1 MKTQTLANPLITSEN
16 MSSSIMGMDAKGADM
31 ATYYLRDKIY
41 SDKILAVVREY
52 ICNALDEHKKHNID
66 RAVEVGI
73 RDEDGSNI
81 FFVRDFAKGLS
92 ENDIRNVFGMYFRST
107 KSGNNEQIGGFGIG
121 SKAAHSYTD
130 TFYVKSYHNGV
141 CTLYAC
147 ALGGGDTGVPVGHIL
162 KVSESP
168 TKETGLEVYLEIK
181 TGSDMSRFR
190 EKSEFFVKFCSA
202 NIVFDIFSVRVEPLK
217 PVSRIEKDG
226 FVFRFFEREASYYM
240 HNDIYATMGNVVYK
254 KTFSNEVLKSPKL
267 KENLMLF
274 IDVPIGAM
282 SLPISRE
289 NFENT
294 ASNNRVLANMQHALR
309 EIAKEDIDSIKP
321 MSLQELVEDR
331 NNVFLHG
338 ENFSVYKKNIYSD
351 VYPFITGI
359 STAGAGA
366 DFEKVKGK
374 PLCAIIKS
382 RKTLAYWRDKFETL
396 ANKNGKKY
404 YLVYAEGLSGCD
416 MSKIN
421 EVFEMRNVKS
431 TIFGWPKTA
440 GAKVDLSMNASFC
453 VQINSVSGYYL
464 TYDLNAL
471 EVYNHICTMVT
482 GYPQTANTIEEAKEN
497 MSKITFDSLKKLNN
511 FTVKQ
516 ANSTRNCNTTV
527 TRSSTMHK
535 NLVSLGFL
543 DAESQEYKDKHKQ
556 ISELEAEKSK
566 ARQNI
571 DNLKKKFLS
580 IDLSNSLVEKAKR
593 NIKFAKKAN
602 CVFEKI
608 ADEISIRGKIIKT
621 MNDNSGY
628 YYSSKPNLSRQ
639 ELRTILRLK

>member
-52 ICNALDEHKKHNID
+52 ICNALDEHKKHDID

-81 FFVRDFAKGLS
+81 FFVRDFAKGLN

-181 TGSDMSRFR
+181 TGSDVASFK
-190 EKSEFFVKFCSA
+190 EKSQFFVRFCSA
-202 NIVFDIFSVRVEPLK
+202 NIVFDAFYARTEPLK
-217 PVSRIEKDG
+217 PVSQIEKDG
-226 FVFRFFEREASYYM
+226 FVFRFFEKQPDFYLYNNI
-240 HNDIYATMGNVVYK
+240 HATMGNVVYK
-254 KTFSNEVLKSPKL
+254 STFSDSVLKSPKL
-267 KENLMLF
+267 KEKLVLF

-294 ASNNRVLANMQHALR
+294 ASNNRVLANIEHALR

-331 NNVFLHG
+331 DNVLLEG
-338 ENFSVYKKNIYSD
+338 KNFSVYKKNVYAD
-351 VYPFITGI
+351 VYSFVHGI
-359 STAGAGA
+359 STVGAGA

-382 RKTLAYWRDKFETL
+382 RKALTYWRDKFETL

-440 GAKVDLSMNASFC
+440 SGKVDLSMNGIF
-453 VQINSVSGYYL
+453 SVHITGGSNYYKNL
-464 TYDLNAL
+464 HLDAL
-471 EVYNHICTMVT
+471 QVYNEICKTDAS
-482 GYPQTANTIEEAKEN
+482 YPQTAISIKEAKEN
-497 MSKITFDSLKKLNN
+497 MSKITFDSLKKLNH

-535 NLVSLGFL
+535 NLISLGFL

-556 ISELEAEKSK
+556 ISELEAEKFK
-566 ARQNI
+566 VRQNI
-571 DNLKKKFLS
+571 ENLKKKFLS
-580 IDLSNSLVEKAKR
+580 SDLADSLKQRAER
-593 NIKFAKKAN
+593 NIKFNKKAN

-608 ADEISIRGKIIKT
+608 IGEISIRGKIIRA

-628 YYSSKPNLSRQ
+628 YYSSKPSLSRQ

>member
-16 MSSSIMGMDAKGADM
+16 MSSSVMGMDAKGADM

-52 ICNALDEHKKHNID
+52 ICNSLDEHKKHNID

-73 RDEDGSNI
+73 REEGDSNI

-92 ENDIRNVFGMYFRST
+92 EDDIRNVFGMYFRST
-107 KSGNNEQIGGFGIG
+107 KSSNNEQIGGFGIG

-130 TFYVKSYHNGV
+130 TFYVKSYHNNI

-147 ALGGGDTGVPVGHIL
+147 ALGGGDAGVPVGHIL

-181 TGSDMSRFR
+181 TASDLSSFR

-202 NIVFDIFSVRVEPLK
+202 NIVFSVFSDRVEPLK

-226 FVFRFFEREASYYM
+226 FVFRFFEKEASHYI
-240 HNDIYATMGNVVYK
+240 HNNIYATMGNVVYK
-254 KTFSNEVLKSPKL
+254 RTFSGSVLK
-267 KENLMLF
+267 NLMLKNGRILF
-274 IDVPIGAM
+274 VDVPIGSM

-294 ASNNRVLANMQHALR
+294 PSNNRVLANLENALR

-321 MSLQELVEDR
+321 MSLEELVKDR
-331 NNVFLHG
+331 DNAMLHG
-338 ENFSVYKKNIYSD
+338 ENFSVYKKNVYAD

-359 STAGAGA
+359 LTAGSGT
-366 DFEKVKGK
+366 DFEKHKGK
-374 PLCAIIKS
+374 PLCAIVKS
-382 RKTLAYWRDKFETL
+382 RKSITYWRDKFETL

-404 YLVYAEGLSGCD
+404 HLVNADSLSGCD

-421 EVFEMRNVKS
+421 EVFELRNVKS

-440 GAKVDLSMNASFC
+440 SSKADLSMDAFF
-453 VQINSVSGYYL
+453 SVNIKLSGYYKNL
-464 TYDLNAL
+464 HLNAL
-471 EVYNHICTMVT
+471 QVYNEICKTDAS
-482 GYPQTANTIEEAKEN
+482 YPQTATTVEQAKEN
-497 MSKITFDSLKKLNN
+497 MSKITFSSLQKLNS
-511 FTVKQ
+511 FTVKR
-516 ANSTRNCNTTV
+516 ANSCASCSTTV
-527 TRSSTMHK
+527 TRNVTMHK
-535 NLVSLGFL
+535 NLLSLGFL
-543 DAESQEYKDKHKQ
+543 DFDSQEYMDKYKQ
-556 ISELEAEKSK
+556 ISEFEAEKSK
-566 ARQNI
+566 ARRNI
-571 DNLKKKFLS
+571 DNLKKKFFSL
-580 IDLSNSLVEKAKR
+580 DLANSLKERAER
-593 NIKFAKKAN
+593 NIKFRTKAN
-602 CVFEKI
+602 CIFDKI
-608 ADEISIRGKIIKT
+608 KDEASLRGKIIRN
-621 MNDNSGY
+621 MEDASEY
-628 YYSSKPNLSRQ
+628 YYSSKPSLSRQ

>member
-1 MKTQTLANPLITSEN
+1 
-16 MSSSIMGMDAKGADM
+16 M

-92 ENDIRNVFGMYFRST
+92 EDDIRNVFGMYFRST
-107 KSGNNEQIGGFGIG
+107 KSSNNEQIGGFGIG

-141 CTLYAC
+141 CALYAC
-147 ALGGGDTGVPVGHIL
+147 ALGGGGTGVPVGHIL

-168 TKETGLEVYLEIK
+168 AEETGLEVYLEIK
-181 TGSDMSRFR
+181 TTSDMSRFR

-202 NIVFDIFSVRVEPLK
+202 NIVFDIFSGRVEPLK

-254 KTFSNEVLKSPKL
+254 STKSTFPNQVLKNPIL
-267 KENLMLF
+267 KEKRILF

-289 NFENT
+289 NFEDT
-294 ASNNRVLANMQHALR
+294 TSNNRVLANMEDALR

-321 MSLQELVEDR
+321 MSLEELIKDR
-331 NNVFLHG
+331 DSAVLHG
-338 ENFSVYKKNIYSD
+338 ENFSVYKKSVYAD
-351 VYPFITGI
+351 VYSFVTGI
-359 STAGAGA
+359 STRGTGT
-366 DFEKVKGK
+366 DFEKLKGK
-374 PLCAIIKS
+374 PLCAIVKS
-382 RKTLAYWRDKFETL
+382 RNALTYWRDKFETL

-404 YLVYAEGLSGCD
+404 YLVCADILSGCD

-431 TIFGWPKTA
+431 SVFGWPKTT
-440 GAKVDLSMNASFC
+440 GSRVDSSMNAPFY
-453 VQINSVSGYYL
+453 IEIRDGGYYR
-464 TYDLNAL
+464 THHLNAL
-471 EVYNHICTMVT
+471 EVYNRICTMVT
-482 GYPQTANTIEEAKEN
+482 GYPQTVNTIEEAKEN
-497 MSKITFDSLKKLNN
+497 MSKITFDSLEKLNH
-511 FTVKQ
+511 FSVKK
-516 ANSTRNCNTTV
+516 ANSTSGCVTTV
-527 TRSSTMHK
+527 TRGSTMHK
-535 NLVSLGFL
+535 NLISLGFL
-543 DAESQEYKDKHKQ
+543 DVDSQEYKDKYKQ
-556 ISELEAEKSK
+556 ISELENEKFK

-580 IDLSNSLVEKAKR
+580 FDLSNSLVEKAKR

-621 MNDNSGY
+621 MNDSSGY
-628 YYSSKPNLSRQ
+628 YYSSKPDLSRQ

>member
-107 KSGNNEQIGGFGIG
+107 KSSNNEQIGGFGIG

-141 CTLYAC
+141 CSLYAC

-168 TKETGLEVYLEIK
+168 TEETGLEVYLEIK
-181 TGSDMSRFR
+181 TGSDVASFK
-190 EKSEFFVKFCSA
+190 EKSQFFVRFCSA
-202 NIVFDIFSVRVEPLK
+202 NIVFDAFYHRTEPLK
-217 PVSRIEKDG
+217 PVSQIEKDG
-226 FVFRFFEREASYYM
+226 FVFRFFERQPDFYVY
-240 HNDIYATMGNVVYK
+240 NDIYAAMGNVVYK
-254 KTFSNEVLKSPKL
+254 STFSNEVLKSPYL

-289 NFENT
+289 NFEYT
-294 ASNNRVLANMQHALR
+294 ASNNRVLANMEHALR

-321 MSLQELVEDR
+321 MSLQELVKDR
-331 NNVFLHG
+331 DNVSLNG
-338 ENFSVYKKNIYSD
+338 KNFSVYKKNIYSD
-351 VYPFITGI
+351 VYPFIMGI
-359 STAGAGA
+359 STVGAGA

-382 RKTLAYWRDKFETL
+382 RKALAYWRDKFETL

-404 YLVYAEGLSGCD
+404 HLVYAEGLSGCD
-416 MSKIN
+416 MNKIN

-431 TIFGWPKTA
+431 TIFGWPKTTSGKA
-440 GAKVDLSMNASFC
+440 DLSMNGVF
-453 VQINSVSGYYL
+453 SVHIMGGSNYYKNL
-464 TYDLNAL
+464 HLDVLQ
-471 EVYNHICTMVT
+471 VYNEICKTDAS
-482 GYPQTANTIEEAKEN
+482 YPQTAISIKEAKEN
-497 MSKITFDSLKKLNN
+497 MSKITFDSLKKLNH

-556 ISELEAEKSK
+556 ISELEFEKFK
-566 ARQNI
+566 VRQNI

-580 IDLSNSLVEKAKR
+580 IDLADSLKQRAER
-593 NIKFAKKAN
+593 NIKFNKKAN

-608 ADEISIRGKIIKT
+608 MGETSIRGKIIRT

>member
-1 MKTQTLANPLITSEN
+1 
-16 MSSSIMGMDAKGADM
+16 M

-92 ENDIRNVFGMYFRST
+92 EDDIRNVFGMYFRST

-141 CTLYAC
+141 CALYAC
-147 ALGGGDTGVPVGHIL
+147 ALGGGGTGVPVGHIL

-168 TKETGLEVYLEIK
+168 TEETGLEVYLEIK
-181 TGSDMSRFR
+181 TASDMSRFR
-190 EKSEFFVKFCSA
+190 GKSEFFVKFCSA
-202 NIVFDIFSVRVEPLK
+202 NIVFDIFSGRVEPLK

-254 KTFSNEVLKSPKL
+254 STFSNQVLKNPIL
-267 KENLMLF
+267 KEKHILF
-274 IDVPIGAM
+274 IDMPIGAM

-289 NFENT
+289 NFEDT
-294 ASNNRVLANMQHALR
+294 TSNNRVLANMEKALR

-321 MSLQELVEDR
+321 MSLEELIKDR
-331 NNVFLHG
+331 DSVFLHG
-338 ENFSVYKKNIYSD
+338 ENFSVYKKNVYAD
-351 VYPFITGI
+351 VYPFVTGI
-359 STAGAGA
+359 STSGAGT
-366 DFEKVKGK
+366 DFEKLKGK
-374 PLCAIIKS
+374 PLCAIVKS
-382 RKTLAYWRDKFETL
+382 RKALTYWRDKFETL

-404 YLVYAEGLSGCD
+404 YLVYADSLKGCD

-431 TIFGWPKTA
+431 SVFGWPKTT
-440 GAKVDLSMNASFC
+440 GSRVDLSMNAAFS
-453 VQINSVSGYYL
+453 IEIRDGGYYR
-464 TYDLNAL
+464 THHLNAL
-471 EVYNHICTMVT
+471 EVYNYICTMVT
-482 GYPQTANTIEEAKEN
+482 GYPQTVNTIEEAKEN
-497 MSKITFDSLKKLNN
+497 MSKITFDSLEKLNH
-511 FTVKQ
+511 FSIKK
-516 ANSTRNCNTTV
+516 ANSTSGCVTTV
-527 TRSSTMHK
+527 TRGSTMHK
-535 NLVSLGFL
+535 NLISLGFL
-543 DAESQEYKDKHKQ
+543 DADSQEYKDKYKQ
-556 ISELEAEKSK
+556 ISELENEKFK

-580 IDLSNSLVEKAKR
+580 FDLSNSLVERARR

-621 MNDNSGY
+621 MNDSSGY

>member
-52 ICNALDEHKKHNID
+52 ICNALDEHKKHDID

-81 FFVRDFAKGLS
+81 FFVRDFAKGLN

-181 TGSDMSRFR
+181 TGSDVASFK
-190 EKSEFFVKFCSA
+190 EKSQFFVRFCSA
-202 NIVFDIFSVRVEPLK
+202 NIVFDAFYARTEPLK
-217 PVSRIEKDG
+217 PVSQIEKDG
-226 FVFRFFEREASYYM
+226 FVFRFFEKQPDFYLYNNI
-240 HNDIYATMGNVVYK
+240 HATMGNVVYK
-254 KTFSNEVLKSPKL
+254 STFSDSVLKSPKL
-267 KENLMLF
+267 KEKLVLF

-382 RKTLAYWRDKFETL
+382 RKTLAYWRNKFETL

>member
-1 MKTQTLANPLITSEN
+1 
-16 MSSSIMGMDAKGADM
+16 M

-92 ENDIRNVFGMYFRST
+92 EDDIRNVFGMYFRST
-107 KSGNNEQIGGFGIG
+107 KSSNNDQIGGFGIG

-141 CTLYAC
+141 CALYAC
-147 ALGGGDTGVPVGHIL
+147 TLGGGGTGVPVGHIL

-168 TKETGLEVYLEIK
+168 TEETGLKVYLEIK

-202 NIVFDIFSVRVEPLK
+202 NIVFDIFSNRVEPLK

-240 HNDIYATMGNVVYK
+240 HNDIYTTMGNVVYK
-254 KTFSNEVLKSPKL
+254 STFYNQVLKNLIL
-267 KENLMLF
+267 KEKRILF

-289 NFENT
+289 NFEDT
-294 ASNNRVLANMQHALR
+294 TSNNRVLANMEKALR

-321 MSLQELVEDR
+321 MSLEELIKDR
-331 NNVFLHG
+331 DSVFLHG
-338 ENFSVYKKNIYSD
+338 ENFSVYKKNVYADIYSF
-351 VYPFITGI
+351 VTGI
-359 STAGAGA
+359 STSGTGA
-366 DFEKVKGK
+366 DFEKLKGK
-374 PLCAIIKS
+374 PLCAIVKS
-382 RKTLAYWRDKFETL
+382 RKVLTYWRDKFETL
-396 ANKNGKKY
+396 ANKNSKKY
-404 YLVYAEGLSGCD
+404 YLVYADSLSGCD

-421 EVFEMRNVKS
+421 EVFELRNVKS
-431 TIFGWPKTA
+431 SVFGWPKTE
-440 GAKVDLSMNASFC
+440 GAKVDLSMNASFS
-453 VQINSVSGYYL
+453 VQINGASGYYQ
-464 TYDLNAL
+464 TYHLNAL

-497 MSKITFDSLKKLNN
+497 MSKITFDSLKKLNR
-511 FTVKQ
+511 FTVKK
-516 ANSTRNCNTTV
+516 ANSTSGCVTTV
-527 TRSSTMHK
+527 TRGSTMHK
-535 NLVSLGFL
+535 NLISLGFL
-543 DAESQEYKDKHKQ
+543 DADSQEYKDKYKQ
-556 ISELEAEKSK
+556 ISELENEQFK

-580 IDLSNSLVEKAKR
+580 SDLTNSLVEKAKR

-621 MNDNSGY
+621 MNDSSGY

>member
-141 CTLYAC
+141 CSLYAC
-147 ALGGGDTGVPVGHIL
+147 ALGGGETGVPVGHIL

-168 TKETGLEVYLEIK
+168 TEETGLEVYLEIK
-181 TGSDMSRFR
+181 TALDINWFR

-202 NIVFDIFSVRVEPLK
+202 NIVFDAFYHRTEPLK
-217 PVSRIEKDG
+217 PVSQIEKDG
-226 FVFRFFEREASYYM
+226 FVFRFFEREPSFYVRA
-240 HNDIYATMGNVVYK
+240 HIYVAMGNVVYK
-254 KTFSNEVLKSPKL
+254 NTFSNEVLKSPKL

-382 RKTLAYWRDKFETL
+382 RKTLAYWRNKFETL

-464 TYDLNAL
+464 TYD
-471 EVYNHICTMVT
+471 
-482 GYPQTANTIEEAKEN
+482 
-497 MSKITFDSLKKLNN
+497 S
-511 FTVKQ
+511 
-516 ANSTRNCNTTV
+516 
-527 TRSSTMHK
+527 
-535 NLVSLGFL
+535 
-543 DAESQEYKDKHKQ
+543 ESQEYKDKHKQ